1 MIPPLCKMKGRD
13 QMFVVYK
20 HCVVVD
26 DDSSSVQDERQ
37 RPDVCVDNWLDKD
50 YSVFTVRCKDR
61 PKLLFDTVC
70 TLTDMQYVVFHGSV
84 DTEGTEAY
92 QEYYVRHIDGSPGL
106 KLELCTKDRVCLL
119 SNVTRIFRENSL
131 TVTRAEVKTKGGKAL
146 NTFYVT
152 FAKNVH

>member
-92 QEYYVRHIDGSPGL
+92 QEYYVRHIDGSPV
-106 KLELCTKDRVCLL
+106 KSETAKQNLL
-119 SNVTRIFRENSL
+119 FLV
-131 TVTRAEVKTKGGKAL
+131 TVTEDEFLLLLIGIEVGT
-146 NTFYVT
+146 
-152 FAKNVH
+152 VH